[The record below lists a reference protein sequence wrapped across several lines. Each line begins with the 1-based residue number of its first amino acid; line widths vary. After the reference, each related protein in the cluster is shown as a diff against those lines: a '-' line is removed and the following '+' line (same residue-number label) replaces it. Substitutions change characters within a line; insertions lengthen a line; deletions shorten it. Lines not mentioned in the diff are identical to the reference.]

1 MTEETIERPRPD
13 PDMPFL
19 SSAVVGAGVWCAG
32 LFLVS
37 WPSWTELLVALA
49 ALVVCPLALFVTA
62 PADRFRPWPWRV
74 VPWLQFPAAFLL
86 LPAFAR
92 NPGPV
97 AAALTLP
104 WLFVTVLV
112 ALCGLLRLLAHR
124 RGPVEEWAVGA
135 GLLYLAVGGGWLILS
150 RFGATPIGFGEPIV
164 LLTAGHF
171 HYAGLVLPIL
181 TGLAGRELSGP
192 LSRACSLAVIVG
204 VPFVA
209 VGITVN
215 HLEPSLALVEGLS
228 AWFLGAV
235 CLAVAWLQTRL
246 ALRQRTRAA
255 RLLFLI
261 SAGSLTGGMI
271 LAIVYAA
278 GMYWQTYWLDIPTM
292 IRTHAVINTVGFALA
307 GILGWVLLKR
317 SSGMS
322 TNSLPLV

>member
-1 MTEETIERPRPD
+1 MTAATIERPSPD
-13 PDMPFL
+13 PDVPFL
-19 SSAVVGAGVWCAG
+19 SSAVVGAGVWFVG

-37 WPSWTELLVALA
+37 WPSWAEPLVALA
-49 ALVVCPLALFVTA
+49 ALVVCPLTLFVTA
-62 PADRFRPWPWRV
+62 PADRSRPWPWRV

-97 AAALTLP
+97 AGVLVLP
-104 WLFVTVLV
+104 WLLVTGLV
-112 ALCGLLRLLAHR
+112 ALCGLFRLLSHR
-124 RGPVEEWAVGA
+124 RGPVEEWAVAA
-135 GLLYLAVGGGWLILS
+135 GLLYLAVGGGWLALS
-150 RFGATPIGFGEPIV
+150 RFGAKPIGFGEPIV

-181 TGLAGRELSGP
+181 TGLAGRELGGP
-192 LSRACSLAVIVG
+192 LSQACSLAVIVG

-235 CLAVAWLQTRL
+235 CLAVAWLQMRL
-246 ALRQRTRAA
+246 ALRQRSGAV

-261 SAGSLTGGMI
+261 SAGSLAGGMI

-292 IRTHAVINTVGFALA
+292 IRTHAVVNAVGFALA
-307 GILGWVLLKR
+307 GLLGWVLLKR
-317 SSGMS
+317 STGAS
-322 TNSLPLV
+322 TSSLPLG